1 MERAREN
8 GRDIEGERHWEG
20 KTIEK
25 IRGEARNCTENN
37 RRQQWS
43 RNETGTHNI
52 DMNYNLVIKCN
63 AWEERMCAYKFI
75 HQTIFVEIGCMRAYS
90 AVCVCLSVSIVSC
103 WCFFCSISPFLS
115 FHLSGFLVHCYYFNM
130 LFIKLE
136 LTEPMIWLIQEMYF
150 HWRNLLVELVV
161 WTLLRTNHMLDGVDY
176 NLEYDIPFMMVC

>member
-63 AWEERMCAYKFI
+63 AWEERMCVYKFI

-90 AVCVCLSVSIVSC
+90 AVCVCVWVYLS
-103 WCFFCSISPFLS
+103 
-115 FHLSGFLVHCYYFNM
+115 
-130 LFIKLE
+130 
-136 LTEPMIWLIQEMYF
+136 
-150 HWRNLLVELVV
+150 LVV
-161 WTLLRTNHMLDGVDY
+161 DVFFLLDLSLPLFPSFRLSRS
-176 NLEYDIPFMMVC
+176 LLLF